1 MENNLS
7 FAPLLLVVFLAFLVP
22 ITLARMKRLRLPIVV
37 GEIVAGMIV
46 GRSGFNWVNTQD
58 PVLQLLA
65 EFGFVFLMFLSG
77 MEIDFSKIGSLGGT
91 SSQASSRKNHRKTS
105 EKITGS
111 LWKPLPLGAITF
123 GLTLALSAVFGLL
136 LAGAGLVRNPWMM
149 ALILSTT
156 SLGVVLPV
164 LKEHDLSSGRYGQ
177 TILIGA
183 LIADFATMLLITV
196 LVAVVSH
203 GLTVDI
209 LLIGILFV
217 AFFLFHRLGS
227 LFFNRLPGVRRVL
240 EELSHA
246 TAQIKVRAAFAL
258 MLVFVV
264 LSQVLGAEIILGA
277 FLAGAMITLLRTPE
291 DEALTSQL
299 EAIGFGFFIPIFF
312 IKVGID
318 FNLAILL
325 HSTTS
330 LLLVPVLLL
339 AAILVKFVPTL
350 IYRFTYSWRETLA
363 AGMLLSA
370 RLSLIIAASAI
381 GLRLNIISPTVNSA
395 IILVAILTVTL
406 APILF
411 VHTLPQREEEAAQSI
426 IIAGAGELGIEVA
439 RNLKAHNEQVLLIDF
454 DETRVNRARQGGLD
468 VEMADLT
475 RPGPDLLPRLDQAK
489 ALVCTY
495 NEASLNYQICQHA
508 RTVFGIPH
516 VVAQVNSPQDIG
528 RFEQLGAATMN
539 AALDRAALLV
549 LLTRNPAMY
558 ELLTRTDDS
567 KEVCEVVVQN
577 PLVVAKPLHQINLPG
592 DLLVL
597 ALRRQG
603 ELLVP
608 HGDTRLE
615 ESDHLT
621 LVGSLEF
628 IGEGQRIF
636 SLDGHC
642 EPASKGNGRI

>member
-1 MENNLS
+1 MEDNLS

-22 ITLARMKRLRLPIVV
+22 ITLARLKRLRLPIVV
-37 GEIVAGMIV
+37 GEIIAGMIV
-46 GRSGFNWVNTQD
+46 GRSGLNWVNGRD
-58 PVLQLLA
+58 PILELLA

-91 SSQASSRKNHRKTS
+91 SGQFDPHEDRRATKSATRK
-105 EKITGS
+105 I
-111 LWKPLPLGAITF
+111 WKPLPLGLISF
-123 GLTLALSAVFGLL
+123 VLTLTISTAIGLL
-136 LAGAGLVRNPWMM
+136 LVRLGLARNPWMM

-164 LKEHDLSSGRYGQ
+164 LKEHGLSSGRYGQ
-177 TILIGA
+177 TILISA

-203 GLTVDI
+203 GLTLNI

-217 AFFLFHRLGS
+217 AFFLFYRLGS
-227 LFFNRLPGVRRVL
+227 FFFNKLPAVRRVL

-264 LSQVLGAEIILGA
+264 LSQALGAEIILGA
-277 FLAGAMITLLRTPE
+277 FLAGAVLTLLRTPE
-291 DEALTSQL
+291 DEPLTSQL

-312 IKVGID
+312 IIVGVD
-318 FNLAILL
+318 FDLAVLL
-325 HSTTS
+325 KSTSS
-330 LLLVPVLLL
+330 LLLVPLLLL
-339 AAILVKFVPTL
+339 AAILVKFVPMMLLRTT
-350 IYRFTYSWRETLA
+350 FSWRETLA
-363 AGMLLSA
+363 AGALLSA

-395 IILVAILTVTL
+395 IILVAILTVML
-406 APILF
+406 APVMF
-411 VHTLPQREEEAAQSI
+411 VHTLPPRTEETPQLVVV
-426 IIAGAGELGIEVA
+426 AGAGELGIEVTQ
-439 RNLKAHNEQVLLIDF
+439 NFLAHHEHVLLVDK
-454 DETRVNRARQGGLD
+454 DETRITRARQRGLNA
-468 VEMADLT
+468 EIGDLT
-475 RPGPDLLPRLDQAK
+475 LPGPDLSTRLDQAK
-489 ALVCTY
+489 TLVCTY
-495 NEASLNYQICQHA
+495 NDVELNYQICLQA

-516 VVAQVNSPQDIG
+516 VLAQVNSPKDIG
-528 RFEQLGAATMN
+528 QFEQLGAATMN

-549 LLTRNPAMY
+549 LLARNPDMY
-558 ELLTRTDDS
+558 ELLTRTDDR
-567 KEVCEVVVQN
+567 KEVSEVVVRN
-577 PLVVAKPLHQINLPG
+577 PQVVAKALRQVHLPG

-608 HGDTRLE
+608 HGNTRLE
-615 ESDHLT
+615 EGDHLT

-628 IGEGQRIF
+628 IEDGQTLF
-636 SLDGHC
+636 AGD
-642 EPASKGNGRI
+642 